1 MEGGPPRLPSGNMAK
16 TSFTDRLKH
25 WLVEPHY
32 PNIGIEFNSDCIRLA
47 VVSSD
52 NGTMRVQH
60 LDAEVI
66 PAGALEVS
74 PFKPNIV
81 SLEPV
86 SDALRRLWARNRW
99 KDSRICLLIQ
109 DRSALAFQVT
119 LDQPPTNRQECS
131 DLIRF
136 KLKRNVPFRIE
147 ESQISYFAP
156 SGIPDYSATSLWVTV
171 IHHPVLHQYEQFVNS
186 AIEAECGL
194 VDFST
199 FNLMNLNHAELKN
212 AVSREQDLLYVNLNR
227 DYVSIAITQ
236 NDKLAFYRSRA
247 LEGQTAPQEEALSE
261 IYPTTLF
268 YADKLG
274 GKGLNH
280 AFIYAVE
287 DSDLL
292 AGKVEATLH
301 LNSSVLSAGTS
312 GSIAVDMANQ
322 KWAASFTPLLG
333 LIVSRKLEY
342 Q

>member
-1 MEGGPPRLPSGNMAK
+1 MAK
-16 TSFTDRLKH
+16 TNLTDRLKH

-47 VVSSD
+47 VVSSE
-52 NGTMRVQH
+52 NGNMKVQH
-60 LDAEVI
+60 LDAEVL
-66 PAGALEVS
+66 PAGALEVN

-119 LDQPPTNRQECS
+119 LDQPPSNRQECS

-147 ESQISYFAP
+147 ESQLSYFTP
-156 SGIPDYSATSLWVTV
+156 SGIPDYSARSLWVTV

-186 AIEAECGL
+186 VIEVECGL

-199 FNLMNLNHAELKN
+199 FNLMNLNHAQLKSSG
-212 AVSREQDLLYVNLNR
+212 AQEQDLLYVNLNR

-247 LEGQTAPQEEALSE
+247 LEGQTAPRDEALSE

-268 YADKLG
+268 YVDKLR
-274 GKGLNH
+274 GKGLAR

-292 AGKVEATLH
+292 AGKVEETL
-301 LNSSVLSAGTS
+301 LLKSSVLSAGSS
-312 GSIAVDMANQ
+312 GSLIVDSPNQ
-322 KWAASFTPLLG
+322 KWAGSFTPLIG
-333 LIVSRKLEY
+333 LIASRKVEY

>member
-1 MEGGPPRLPSGNMAK
+1 MSRISIAGK
-16 TSFTDRLKH
+16 LKH

-47 VVSSD
+47 VVSSE
-52 NGTMRVQH
+52 NGTVRVQH
-60 LDAEVI
+60 LDAEVL
-66 PAGALEVS
+66 PAGALDVN

-81 SLEPV
+81 SLEHV
-86 SDALRRLWARNRW
+86 SDALKRLWARNRW

-109 DRSALAFQVT
+109 DRSALAFQVA
-119 LDQPPTNRQECS
+119 LDQPPSNRQECS

-147 ESQISYFAP
+147 ESQISYFTP
-156 SGIPDYSATSLWVTV
+156 SGVPDYSATAFWVTV
-171 IHHPVLHQYEQFVNS
+171 IHLPILQQYEQFVNS

-199 FNLMNLNHAELKN
+199 FNLMNLNHAELKRSG
-212 AVSREQDLLYVNLNR
+212 SRDQDLLYVNLNH

-247 LEGQTAPQEEALSE
+247 LEGQMAPQEEALSE

-268 YADKLG
+268 YVDKLG
-274 GKGLNH
+274 GKGLNR

-287 DSDLL
+287 DSDDL
-292 AGKVEATLH
+292 ASKVEKTLQ
-301 LNSSVLSAGTS
+301 LKASVLSAGAS
-312 GSIAVDMANQ
+312 GSIAVDNTNQ
-322 KWAASFTPLLG
+322 KWAESFTPLLG